1 MDNELLKENC
11 AVFDSENDSDYFFE
25 KEHQIRSNVVLEL
38 IKDKINPEEKDINLL
53 SLACSTGV
61 IEEKIKKSLN
71 ISVFGIDAAHQ
82 ALKKAAKRNLLTQLG
97 DISKKLSFKDNFFD
111 FVFAGEVIEH
121 IFDTKAFLN
130 EIHRVLKPGGYLII
144 TTPNLARI
152 DDRFKLLF
160 GKTPRQTSP
169 IHTHLHLHIRPF
181 TFDSLK
187 KSLMICNFSDIT
199 LRTNSFTIDFFNQE
213 VRIYSKFLS
222 KIFPTFGSTL
232 IVRAHKSI

>member
-11 AVFDSENDSDYFFE
+11 EVFDSENDFDYFFE
-25 KEHQIRSNVVLEL
+25 KEHQIRSDIVLEL
-38 IKDKINPEEKDINLL
+38 IKDKINPESKKMNLL

-61 IEEKIKKSLN
+61 IEEKIKKNLN
-71 ISVFGIDAAHQ
+71 ISVVGIDAATQ
-82 ALKKAAKRNLLTQLG
+82 ALKRATKRGLLTRHG
-97 DISKKLSFKDNFFD
+97 DISKKLPFKDNFFD
-111 FVFAGEVIEH
+111 FIFAGEVIEH

-130 EIHRVLKPGGYLII
+130 EIHRVLKPGGYVVI

-152 DDRFKLLF
+152 DDRLKLLF

-187 KSLMICNFSDIT
+187 KSLMACGFSDII
-199 LRTNSFTIDFFNQE
+199 LRTNSFTIDFFDQE
-213 VRIYSKFLS
+213 IKVYSKFLS
-222 KIFPTFGSTL
+222 RMFPAFGSAL
-232 IVRAHKSI
+232 IVRAKKFT